1 MKTCETCQHGKE
13 YKCSHEAMNGRPT
26 YANGKEG
33 KVPAPA
39 CDNHVVVERVEPEP
53 EAEEITQPRLE
64 HETIT
69 MMSGKAP
76 EFYNPGIVRFNKDLS
91 DALNSGWQLVN
102 FSALLD
108 GDQVLMVQTMVRQ
121 VS

>member
-1 MKTCETCQHGKE
+1 MKTCETCQHGKQ

-39 CDNHVVVERVEPEP
+39 CDNHVAVETVESES
-53 EAEEITQPRLE
+53 EVEEITQPRLE
-64 HETIT
+64 HGTIT
-69 MMSGKAP
+69 MMSGKASAIYEP
-76 EFYNPGIVRFNKDLS
+76 SMMKFNKDLS
-91 DALNSGWQLVN
+91 DALNSGWQFVN
-102 FSALLD
+102 FSASLD

-121 VS
+121 VN